1 MARRYWF
8 RPRKSGSGIAP
19 ATWEGWALVI
29 GLVLVALGG
38 VALISHFIPFP
49 PGPLRFFGPLAFV
62 LPLLALF
69 LWVTDR
75 HTGGD

>member
-8 RPRKSGSGIAP
+8 HSRKAGSGITP
-19 ATWEGWALVI
+19 ATWEGWALVV
-29 GLVLVALGG
+29 GLVIVALGG
-38 VALISHFIPFP
+38 VWLISHFVPFP
-49 PGPLRFFGPLAFV
+49 PGPWRFFGPLAFV

-69 LWVTDR
+69 LWITDR